1 MAFIS
6 NHSLPTSLASPVR
19 SLIMGAF
26 ALLAVATG
34 LQVVTTEET
43 SFYRTHGM
51 VPDERTAIRLGQMVL
66 AGHHGKV
73 CGSERAAQLQ
83 GDVWLVETRQP
94 DNPNGAGSCRVLLD
108 RKDGQVLRVETTH

>member
-6 NHSLPTSLASPVR
+6 NQSLPSIASPVR
-19 SLIMGAF
+19 ALIVGAF

-34 LQVVTTEET
+34 LQVVTTEEK

-51 VPDERTAIRLGQMVL
+51 VPDARTAIRLGQMVL
-66 AGHHGKV
+66 ASHHGQS
-73 CGSERAAQLQ
+73 CGSERVARLDGA
-83 GDVWLVETRQP
+83 VWSVETSQP
-94 DNPNGAGSCRVLLD
+94 GSPNGVGTCRVLLD